1 MHIGAFP
8 VSPGVNAKALLP
20 AMSGGSASGRALV
33 GDVDTWALP
42 QLASFFSISLASALL
57 SGVVLPCQVTPPS
70 TVRCLAEGLLVQ
82 RDRSQ
87 RSQAF

>member
-1 MHIGAFP
+1 
-8 VSPGVNAKALLP
+8 
-20 AMSGGSASGRALV
+20 MSGGSASGRNLL

-42 QLASFFSISLASALL
+42 QLASFFSIPLALALL
-57 SGVVLPCQVTPPS
+57 SGVVLTCQVTPSS